1 MPDDPSGKGVA
12 PVSATRPAQARALLR
27 AAHLA
32 PTAAVTA
39 LTALLALAER
49 LAAPTAVL
57 VTAAVLS
64 GQLVIGWSNDL
75 LDAGRD
81 RQVARP
87 DKPLATGELSDRTV
101 LAALAVGAV
110 SCLGLSLSLGLRA
123 GLLHVVVLVG
133 SGLAYNVG
141 VKATAWSWLPYAT
154 AFGSLPAVVTL
165 SAAVPRLP
173 AWWVVAAAAALG
185 VAAHFLNVLP
195 DLADDAATDVHGLP
209 HRWGAAGSRIAATS
223 LLVAASVA
231 AALGPRGA
239 PPIAAWPALAI
250 VAGLAVVALNGRG
263 VWPFR
268 AAIGIALVDVA
279 LLAVVR

>member
-1 MPDDPSGKGVA
+1 M
-12 PVSATRPAQARALLR
+12 SATPAAQARDLLR

-32 PTAAVTA
+32 PTVAVTA
-39 LTALLALAER
+39 LTGLLALAER
-49 LAAPTAVL
+49 LPAPTAVL

-75 LDAGRD
+75 LDAARD

-101 LAALAVGAV
+101 LTALAVASV
-110 SCLGLSLSLGLRA
+110 ACLGLSLSLGWRA
-123 GLLHVVVLVG
+123 GLLHLVVLVG

-141 VKATAWSWLPYAT
+141 LKATAWSWLPYAT

-173 AWWVVAAAAALG
+173 AWWVMAAAAALG

-195 DLADDAATDVHGLP
+195 DLADDAATDVRGLP
-209 HRWGAAGSRIAATS
+209 HRWGATGSRVAATT

-231 AALGPRGA
+231 AVLGPRGA

-250 VAGLAVVALNGRG
+250 VAGLAVVALTGRG
-263 VWPFR
+263 AWPFR
-268 AAIGIALVDVA
+268 AAIGIALVDVV